1 MTYIKLLGTILF
13 LLAAIHSNAQDNTF
27 KTNTDSL
34 QLPDVFP
41 AFPGGAIEWQKF
53 LQQNLNAEVP
63 GDFGALAGQYTVKVK
78 FIVDVDGTVSS
89 IEPVTKLGFGMETE
103 VIRVIKKSGK
113 WEPGLLN
120 GRPIKTYMVQA
131 VIFRIN
137 DE

>member
-1 MTYIKLLGTILF
+1 MLTINVRAQNSSDTTKLDT
-13 LLAAIHSNAQDNTF
+13 
-27 KTNTDSL
+27 L

-41 AFPGGAIEWQKF
+41 AFPGGEVEWKNF
-53 LQQNLNAEVP
+53 LQRNLKPEVP
-63 GDFGALAGQYTVKVK
+63 VDFGALGGQYIVKVR

-103 VIRVIKKSGK
+103 VIRVIQKSGK

-120 GRPIKTYMVQA
+120 GKPIKAYLVQA
-131 VIFRIN
+131 VIFQIN